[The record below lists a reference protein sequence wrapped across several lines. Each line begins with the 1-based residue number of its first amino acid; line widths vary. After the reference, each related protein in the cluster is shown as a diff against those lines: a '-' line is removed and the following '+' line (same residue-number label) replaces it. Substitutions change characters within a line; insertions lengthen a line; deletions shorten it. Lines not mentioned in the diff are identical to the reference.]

1 MPQTGGRPDVMRRR
15 YAHTVGWT
23 PTSAMHRTS
32 APHGPPAKR
41 RILIVDDHPLL
52 RRGLGA
58 LIDNE
63 PDLMVCAAA
72 ATQREGLAAIATSRP
87 DLVIV
92 DLSLGAGDGDGLTL
106 VQDIRADDAALPV
119 LVLTMYDGPVYA
131 RRALRAGASG
141 YVSKQEMSE
150 SLLIAI
156 RSVLAGERYVSPR
169 ITAGFDTT

>member
-1 MPQTGGRPDVMRRR
+1 MPQTGGRPDVMPRR

-23 PTSAMHRTS
+23 PPSAMPRTT

-72 ATQREGLAAIATSRP
+72 TTSREGLAAIATSRP
-87 DLVIV
+87 DMVV
-92 DLSLGAGDGDGLTL
+92 HPH
-106 VQDIRADDAALPV
+106 AALTP
-119 LVLTMYDGPVYA
+119 TPNA
-131 RRALRAGASG
+131 NTERASRPSCPRTRSASVPSRKEVG
-141 YVSKQEMSE
+141 WRWSE
-150 SLLIAI
+150 
-156 RSVLAGERYVSPR
+156 G
-169 ITAGFDTT
+169 